1 MKLYRIQDKE
11 TKQFWGGVRW
21 YDQKHIWSD
30 KGSFYHNVE
39 PIQRW
44 LMFLAG
50 AVVNRDVGPKAE
62 RVVWTYIV
70 KAGYKRRLKRYR
82 VVITDVTVNGSKKI
96 EASEFV
102 E

>member
-11 TKQFWGGVRW
+11 TKKFWGGVRW

-39 PIQRW
+39 PIERW

-50 AVVNRDVGPKAE
+50 AVITKQGGE
-62 RVVWTYIV
+62 RINYIYV
-70 KAGYKRRLKRYR
+70 IKAGYKRRLKNYR
-82 VVITDVTVNGSKKI
+82 VVVTDVMVNGSKKF
-96 EASEFV
+96 EAEEFV
-102 E
+102 K

>member
-21 YDQKHIWSD
+21 YDQKHIWGD

-39 PIQRW
+39 PIERW

-50 AVVNRDVGPKAE
+50 AVINKKGGE
-62 RVVWTYIV
+62 RIVYTYII
-70 KAGYKRRLKRYR
+70 KSGYKRRLKKYR
-82 VVITDVTVNGSKKI
+82 VVVTDVTVNGSKRI

-102 E
+102 K